1 MMNKTIGDIVKEK
14 IQVLPKSDSHL
25 QEMSHIIS
33 DLIDEIIGQITQ
45 VGYDTFLEGLADG
58 IFNPQNNPN
67 ILDAR
72 SLINIIPSKGAGS
85 QVCCPVL
92 FAFSKGNDGK
102 LGFNGI
108 QNKIRAHLTRCR
120 SFTKLVVCFGDVWD
134 SQKFEDDH
142 YEGLLALKKGDSVA
156 FVFILVGTPNNVVGL
171 APVKI

>member
-1 MMNKTIGDIVKEK
+1 MNKTVGDNVKEK
-14 IQVLPKSDSHL
+14 IQEISKYDSFLPEKSH
-25 QEMSHIIS
+25 MIS
-33 DLIDEIIGQITQ
+33 DLIDEIIGHISQ

-58 IFNPQNNPN
+58 VFNPQNNPD

-72 SLINIIPSKGAGS
+72 SLINIIPSKGSGS

-92 FAFSKGNDGK
+92 FAFSKGNDGN

-120 SFTKLVVCFGDVWD
+120 SLTKLVVCFGDVWD
-134 SQKFEDDH
+134 SQKFDDDH
-142 YEGLLALKKGDSVA
+142 YEGLLALRKKDQVA
-156 FVFILVGTPNNVVGL
+156 FVFILVGTPNDIVGL